1 MAVMAKLQ
9 EGRLT
14 APGDKK
20 GDRRMHPG
28 ASIVILTGAGVSA
41 ESGLATFRDPDGIWS
56 RVRLEEVATPEAFA
70 ANPARVQDFYNWRR
84 RQLLDA
90 AIAPNPAHLALA
102 RLEREWRGKFLLV
115 TQNVDDLHERAGS
128 GAALRHMHG
137 ELLKVRCLACGDRR
151 EWHGDLTVEA
161 VCPACG
167 ASHGTLRPD
176 IVWFG
181 EMPCFMEE
189 IMTAIAD
196 ADLFVSIGTSGTVY
210 PAAGFVA
217 EATLHGAYTL
227 ELNLE
232 PSAGR
237 SAFAEARSGPASQLV
252 PAFVEEVL
260 GS

>member
-1 MAVMAKLQ
+1 
-9 EGRLT
+9 
-14 APGDKK
+14 
-20 GDRRMHPG
+20 MHRN

-70 ANPARVQDFYNWRR
+70 ADPARVQDFYNWRR
-84 RQLLDA
+84 RQLLETT
-90 AIAPNPAHLALA
+90 IAPNPAHLALA

-128 GAALRHMHG
+128 GTALRHMHG
-137 ELLKVRCLACGDRR
+137 ELLKVRCQACGNSR
-151 EWHGDLTVEA
+151 EWHEDLTVGT

-167 ASHGTLRPD
+167 ASGTLRPD

-217 EATLHGAYTL
+217 EATLHGAHTL

-237 SAFAEARSGPASQLV
+237 PAFAEARSGRASQLV
-252 PAFVEEVL
+252 PAFVEELL
-260 GS
+260 G